1 MISALIFGLTFISY
15 LVLMFK
21 IVNRNGEARQV
32 MIESVVISA
41 LMSEAYF
48 ICYESGVL

>member
-1 MISALIFGLTFISY
+1 MISTLIFDLAFISY

-21 IVNRNGEARQV
+21 IVNRKGEANQV
-32 MIESVVISA
+32 MIESVVIST
-41 LMSEAYF
+41 LMSAAYF